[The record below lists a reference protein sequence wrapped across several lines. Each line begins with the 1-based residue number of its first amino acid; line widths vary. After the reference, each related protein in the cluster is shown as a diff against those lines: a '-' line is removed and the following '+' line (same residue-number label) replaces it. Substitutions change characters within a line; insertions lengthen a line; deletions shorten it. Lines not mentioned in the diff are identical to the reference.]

1 MRDQKVFL
9 VIEVRY
15 QITKADSNLL
25 IREFVREDKHELAI
39 AHNRTGRKS
48 DSE

>member
-1 MRDQKVFL
+1 MFL

-15 QITKADSNLL
+15 HITKAESNLL
-25 IREFVREDKHELAI
+25 IREFIRQDKHELAI
-39 AHNRTGRKS
+39 AHNRKGRKP